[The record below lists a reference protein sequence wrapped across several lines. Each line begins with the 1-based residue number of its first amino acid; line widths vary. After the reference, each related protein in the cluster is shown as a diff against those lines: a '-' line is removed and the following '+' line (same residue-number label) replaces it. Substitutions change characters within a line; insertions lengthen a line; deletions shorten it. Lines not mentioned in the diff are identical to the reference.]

1 MHSSSRQRSRGMP
14 SSSNIVPM
22 APSPQ
27 IRPLWSSSRRSTGY
41 AVNVSAP
48 PGQWRVPGERINLRP
63 RRRSSYLAS
72 KNDLFLVPG
81 MRFTAMAT
89 GHSARLEISG
99 NKSIFFNHHP
109 GDIEFLCY
117 RTSHQYSLDHSANI
131 AHRRLKARA
140 FLPSCRKISA
150 TLSFIPR
157 RS

>member
-1 MHSSSRQRSRGMP
+1 MQSSSRQRSRGTP
-14 SSSNIVPM
+14 SSSNIVPI

-27 IRPLWSSSRRSTGY
+27 TRRFWSSSRRSTGY
-41 AVNVSAP
+41 ALNVRAP
-48 PGQWRVPGERINLRP
+48 PGQWRVRGERINLRP
-63 RRRSSYLAS
+63 RRRPSYLAS

-89 GHSARLEISG
+89 GHSAGLEISG

-117 RTSHQYSLDHSANI
+117 RTSHQYSLDHSTNI
-131 AHRRLKARA
+131 AHRRLKART
-140 FLPSCRKISA
+140 FLPSCRNFSNA
-150 TLSFIPR
+150 SFIPR